1 VGAAF
6 NVKRNLNS
14 LAFPI
19 TNRNPAKNDARASLA
34 GCHTSAE
41 KNFLNRLGTVVS
53 ATVLRP
59 ITNQNEGS
67 SAESTTKQSEPASR
81 WFCQG
86 RTDFA
91 SSCSVR
97 SACSAV

>member
-1 VGAAF
+1 MSNFIMTRRRLSRVSLAYYLVGAAF

-67 SAESTTKQSEPASR
+67 SAESTTKQSEPAS
-81 WFCQG
+81 
-86 RTDFA
+86 
-91 SSCSVR
+91 
-97 SACSAV
+97 